1 MFVLLDPVMPLKK
14 IYSKDII
21 RLLKDLWTK
30 ISIVTLSVLAKNIY
44 RYIKKCRL
52 TIQKGIAK

>member
-44 RYIKKCRL
+44 TDILKNV
-52 TIQKGIAK
+52 G